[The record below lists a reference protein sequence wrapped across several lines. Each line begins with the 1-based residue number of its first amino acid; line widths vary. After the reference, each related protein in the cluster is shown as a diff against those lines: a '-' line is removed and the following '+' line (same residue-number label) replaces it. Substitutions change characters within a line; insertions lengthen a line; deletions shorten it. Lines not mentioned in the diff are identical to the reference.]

1 MDSYL
6 TTGMQTA
13 ALQIL
18 FRVFTGQNEMGARY
32 LPIRWAAMQATFYQ
46 KAIRRPSRPVRPP
59 PRMPLS
65 WIAFWATPAYDV
77 QLILESDR
85 EA

>member
-18 FRVFTGQNEMGARY
+18 FRVFTGQNEMGG
-32 LPIRWAAMQATFYQ
+32 
-46 KAIRRPSRPVRPP
+46 KV
-59 PRMPLS
+59 
-65 WIAFWATPAYDV
+65 V
-77 QLILESDR
+77 
-85 EA
+85 